1 MKTAILITLYNEE
14 PRIKKVLD
22 GLKKYNLILINDGST
37 DNTLKII
44 KSYKNA
50 HIISYRKNKGK
61 GYALQKGINYA
72 KNNNYDR
79 LILMDGDGQ
88 HNPRDIKKFEK
99 KLSEGYD
106 FVIGSRFIKNN
117 SNIPVLRRII
127 LFGGKIIEKI
137 LIGINLTDAHNGY
150 RAMNKISINKIK
162 LTENRMA
169 YASELMFEV
178 IHNDL
183 KYTEVPVKIKYTEE
197 TLKKGTGSL
206 LTGFKILFRL
216 IGLKIR
222 YINKKI

>member
-1 MKTAILITLYNEE
+1 MKNTILITLYNEE

-22 GLKKYNLILINDGST
+22 KLKKYNLILVNDGST
-37 DNTLKII
+37 DKTLDII
-44 KSYKNA
+44 KKYKNA
-50 HIISYRKNKGK
+50 HIISYGKNKGK
-61 GYALQKGINYA
+61 GFALQKGLRYA
-72 KNNNYDR
+72 KKAKIER

-117 SNIPVLRRII
+117 SNMPLSRRII

-137 LIGINLTDAHNGY
+137 LIGIDLTDAHNGF

-162 LTENRMA
+162 LTENRMS
-169 YASELMFEV
+169 YASQLMFE
-178 IHNDL
+178 IKKNKL
-183 KYTEVPVKIKYTEE
+183 NYTEVPVKIKYTKE

-222 YINKKI
+222 YINKKK